1 MNASNLR
8 STLAAAAVGLSLLA
22 PAAQAEGPGGSAE
35 LGAVI
40 AAQGNAALQQIRDEL
55 ALELL
60 LKFALPLTA
69 TPSLPA
75 PPRAGAQA
83 ASAEAYPNN
92 HPEHT

>member
-1 MNASNLR
+1 MNASNLK
-8 STLAAAAVGLSLLA
+8 STLAAAAVVLSLLA
-22 PAAQAEGPGGSAE
+22 PAAQAEGQGGSAE

-60 LKFALPLTA
+60 LKFAVPLTA

-75 PPRAGAQA
+75 RPHASAQA
-83 ASAEAYPNN
+83 ASAEAYTNN